1 MLQFMGLQSVGRALV
16 SEQHN
21 KESGLIGEAVDSDT
35 MKDHVEVLG
44 YKAFVS
50 PISLLIERAF
60 MIITKFQPAGS
71 CSCYSKGTG

>member
-44 YKAFVS
+44 
-50 PISLLIERAF
+50 
-60 MIITKFQPAGS
+60 
-71 CSCYSKGTG
+71 